1 MITLIGAGNVAW
13 HLARNFEAK
22 GVPVDA
28 VYSRNI
34 ADAKTVTD
42 ELYHAEVTD
51 SLDFSESESELF
63 ILAVSDDALENV
75 TEKLDLPPD
84 ATLVHVSGSQPLSL
98 LEEVFQDRPDV
109 FCGVLYPLMTFTK
122 YKPLD
127 FSGVPILLECAD
139 DFTLKMLQKIAQKL
153 TKEVH
158 IVASEQRKVLHL
170 AAVFAC
176 NFTNHLLAVSQE
188 ITEANELKFD
198 LLKPLIYETLE
209 KGLNAAHPADVQTG
223 PAIRKDAKILQKH
236 EEMLEDD
243 TELRELYRTLSK
255 SIQTFFA

>member
-1 MITLIGAGNVAW
+1 MITLIGAGNLAW
-13 HLARNFEAK
+13 HLAKNFEAK
-22 GVPVDA
+22 GFTVNA
-28 VYSRNI
+28 VYSRKI
-34 ADAKTVTD
+34 ADAKTVTA
-42 ELYHAEVTD
+42 ELYHAEATD

-63 ILAVSDDALENV
+63 VLAVSDDALEKV
-75 TEKLDLPPD
+75 AEKLHLPLD
-84 ATLVHVSGSQPLSL
+84 ATLVHVSGSQPVSL
-98 LEEVFQDRPDV
+98 LEEIFDDRPDV
-109 FCGVLYPLMTFTK
+109 FCGVFYPLMTFTK

-127 FSGVPILLECAD
+127 FSSVPILLECAD
-139 DFTLKMLQKIAQKL
+139 ESSLKMLREIARKL
-153 TKEVH
+153 TTEVH
-158 IVASEQRKVLHL
+158 IVDSEQRKVLHL

-188 ITEANELKFD
+188 ITEANDLKFD

-243 TELRELYRTLSK
+243 PELRELYRMLST